1 MDKMLFLL
9 SPVQSIQ
16 GRFAIAFRN
25 TVRYST
31 HCALHDQEPKT
42 TEQKIMSE
50 TPEKFEKQSSRGS
63 ARRRAMMDAAWQ
75 LLLERGFT
83 GVTLND
89 VISQSGGSRTTLYEA
104 FGGKDGLLE
113 AVMTE
118 RCVEFSAELQI
129 SLKTDLPPRDALTD
143 FGTKLANKIVTE
155 EVARFTQILY
165 SEGQHFLP
173 LIEKFFE
180 IGPDSTRKHLADYL
194 SRQQK
199 LGRIHIDDPDHAAE
213 IFEAMVIGDWQSRVM
228 KHHPRPPMTDS
239 EIENRVSRA
248 VNIFL
253 CGIATDDQ
261 RKTFGCGN

>member
-1 MDKMLFLL
+1 
-9 SPVQSIQ
+9 
-16 GRFAIAFRN
+16 
-25 TVRYST
+25 
-31 HCALHDQEPKT
+31 
-42 TEQKIMSE
+42 MSE

-75 LLLERGFT
+75 LLLERGFA